1 VLVNLKLGK
10 TYDGFLYLAKSAG
23 NPQMLQS
30 HHHIELELNLVI
42 RGSTTY
48 VVDGLRFTFSPR
60 TLLWFFPHQEHQL
73 VDQSEDAQFYV
84 AVFKPSLINKCCRTA
99 TYVGLKRDVN
109 EQDGVLSTVLR
120 PEAFELTRKV
130 LESTMQ
136 GSLDPDVLNREAGFG
151 QSSDFRF
158 EHSDAYGL
166 NAGLRYLLV
175 LCWRSQV
182 TGKVTRDAVI
192 LHPAVRRALKLLSED
207 NSEPNLDKLAC
218 ACGASKSY
226 LSRTFHQQ
234 VGIPLYRFRN
244 SLRLSR
250 FFEIYQQSDEK
261 TITETVYA
269 AGFGSYAQFYKVFSQ
284 AYGRGPRDC
293 LTNKSDEKDVGVR

>member
-1 VLVNLKLGK
+1 VLVSLKLGK
-10 TYDGFLYLAKSAG
+10 TYDGLLYLAKSAG

-30 HHHIELELNLVI
+30 HHHVELELNLVT
-42 RGSTTY
+42 RGYTTY
-48 VVDGLRFTFSPR
+48 VVDGSRFTFSPR

-73 VDQSEDAQFYV
+73 VANSEDSQFYV
-84 AVFKPSLINKCCRTA
+84 AVFKPSLINKCCRA
-99 TYVGLKRDVN
+99 EAYCGLKRDVN
-109 EQDGVLSTVLR
+109 EPVGVLSTVLKT
-120 PEAFELTRKV
+120 ETFELTRKI
-130 LESTMQ
+130 LESMMQ

-151 QSSDFRF
+151 QSSDFCF
-158 EHSDAYGL
+158 QHNDPDAL
-166 NAGLRYLLV
+166 NAGLRYLLL

-182 TGKVTRDAVI
+182 TGTMTRDAVT
-192 LHPAVRRALKLLSED
+192 LHPAVRRALKLLTED
-207 NSEPNLDKLAC
+207 NFELDLDKLAC

-226 LSRTFHQQ
+226 LSRMFHRQ
-234 VGIPLYRFRN
+234 VGIPLHCFRN

-250 FFEIYQQSDEK
+250 FCEIYQQPDQK

-293 LTNKSDEKDVGVR
+293 LASKREHN